1 MQLRELTQA
10 LAANKDVRWGN
21 DGYHGTWE
29 ELPDGPAI
37 VIRHDNG
44 FGGAMAISEIEK
56 CYVKEEEDAI

>member
-10 LAANKDVRWGN
+10 LAADKDIRWGS
-21 DGYHGTWE
+21 DGYHVTWE

-56 CYVKEEEDAI
+56 CYVKEVQDA